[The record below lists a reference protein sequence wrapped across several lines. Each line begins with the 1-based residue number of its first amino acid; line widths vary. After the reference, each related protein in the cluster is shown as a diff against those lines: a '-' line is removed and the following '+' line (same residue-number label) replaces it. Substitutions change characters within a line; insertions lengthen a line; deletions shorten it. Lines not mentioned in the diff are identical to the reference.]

1 MSLPAVQT
9 DDEMTGPIMPD
20 VHFVV
25 PMARAALLQKSRDE
39 NGEPQLTLFHR
50 GKEVTWDDPKHFA
63 FADMLTRCPHFA
75 GAEAARWGEIGWDA
89 ASEMLESLEDQG
101 VIVRA
106 AGYTA
111 PTERHD
117 HKPMP
122 SPLPPAPMQA
132 PRSWMD
138 SRSLMAELTGTDLDL
153 AWLETVVPIFRTGH
167 LFVDRDGRQV
177 GEANAFPASAR
188 LAVETDWRGCP
199 YAGNRYQAEKPMN
212 VTALRAMRQH
222 WRQMMG
228 LLIEVRKAYLARFP
242 DAAGGWTVGHV
253 ERLSVAVLAL
263 PSYMALRCD
272 RPVANGD
279 LHPALSNLFRVT
291 DGLRMVVHQML
302 FLPLHEKMRS
312 PEAPVDAAELLAYA
326 DRNYAF
332 HSDHGVCAGPRFMV
346 EDFLGVILHGSEP
359 RSGFADTLDPDLQDA
374 VACIP
379 QAMDYAMLGLETYAV
394 VFSLWPAMA
403 RAYQALHDLLASGGH
418 GPAARTMANR
428 FAGHFEALSHRSF
441 LASEEWRAHRV
452 AVYDDMYAFA
462 HGATHSGQ
470 PEFPLS
476 AATNPAQVADPRRQ
490 SSVSLAAAAAAHF
503 GETDKELANAFA
515 GLVSEFLERGRL
527 TLRLAEAAQLRTAAL
542 LHRPQ
547 PDRRL
552 TLQDLNLHN
561 VLMGE
566 DNRSVPFLPD
576 EIGRLLDLTITVTA
590 DDIAISPRSFSTA
603 STHSAG
609 LMPAE

>member
-1 MSLPAVQT
+1 MLEALAEQ
-9 DDEMTGPIMPD
+9 GI
-20 VHFVV
+20 VV
-25 PMARAALLQKSRDE
+25 PATDY
-39 NGEPQLTLFHR
+39 
-50 GKEVTWDDPKHFA
+50 V
-63 FADMLTRCPHFA
+63 
-75 GAEAARWGEIGWDA
+75 
-89 ASEMLESLEDQG
+89 
-101 VIVRA
+101 
-106 AGYTA
+106 A
-111 PTERHD
+111 PAERHD

-122 SPLPPAPMQA
+122 SPLPPAPMQE

-138 SRSLMAELTGTDLDL
+138 SQSLMAELTGTDLDL

-177 GEANAFPASAR
+177 GEANAFPATAR
-188 LAVETDWRGCP
+188 LDVETDWRGCP

-222 WRQMMG
+222 WRQMMS
-228 LLIEVRKAYLARFP
+228 LLAEVRQAYLARFP
-242 DAAGGWTVGHV
+242 EAAAGWTVGHV

-272 RPVANGD
+272 KPVANGD

-302 FLPLHEKMRS
+302 FLPLHETMRS
-312 PEAPVDAAELLAYA
+312 PEAPVDAAEILAYA

-346 EDFLGVILHGSEP
+346 EDFLGVILDGNEP
-359 RSGFADTLDPDLQDA
+359 RSGFAEELDPELQEA
-374 VACIP
+374 LACIP
-379 QAMDYAMLGLETYAV
+379 EAMDYAMLGLESYAI
-394 VFSLWPAMA
+394 VFALWPAMA
-403 RAYQALHDLLASGGH
+403 RTYQALHDLLAQGASSA
-418 GPAARTMANR
+418 AARTMAER

-441 LASEEWRAHRV
+441 LASEEWRSHRV
-452 AVYDDMYAFA
+452 AVYDDMHAFA
-462 HGATHSGQ
+462 HGATNSTR
-470 PEFPLS
+470 PELS
-476 AATNPAQVADPRRQ
+476 LSVATNPAQAADPWRQ
-490 SSVSLAAAAAAHF
+490 PSASLAAAAAALF
-503 GETDKELANAFA
+503 GDSDGELANAFA

-527 TLRLAEAAQLRTAAL
+527 TVQLAEAVQLRTVAL

-547 PDRRL
+547 PQRRL
-552 TLQDLNLHN
+552 TLQDFNLHN

-576 EIGRLLDLTITVTA
+576 EIGRLLGIVITVDA
-590 DDIAISPRSFSTA
+590 DKIEILPGLQPQPSP
-603 STHSAG
+603 HSAD